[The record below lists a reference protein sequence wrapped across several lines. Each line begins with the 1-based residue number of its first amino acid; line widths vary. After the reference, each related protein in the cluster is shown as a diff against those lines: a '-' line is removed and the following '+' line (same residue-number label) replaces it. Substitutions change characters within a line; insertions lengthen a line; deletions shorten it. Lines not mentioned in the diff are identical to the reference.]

1 MNINI
6 SSATSII
13 TDEHFHESI
22 AHGNQS
28 FPFSYY
34 YEDIWFF
41 DFHCIDWHWHH
52 EVEFV
57 TVLSGTAFCLI
68 GDERIELPQGSSIF
82 INSGILHRFEAHE
95 STIIP
100 NIVFSPS
107 VFAPEDSLIY
117 QKYIVPILHSSLSY
131 QIFSPKIPWQNSV
144 TQILSSLYAHQQSAS
159 VSELHTVRLL
169 FDIWDILFRHI
180 DLSSSDSV
188 LLSSRRRSARLQ
200 VMMKFIQDHFQ
211 EDISLE
217 QIAASV
223 SISPSS
229 ALAIFQSG
237 IHTSPVAYLIQYR
250 LSCAARLLSTTKN
263 PVSSI
268 AEETGFSS
276 SGYFCRKFK
285 ERYHMSPN
293 SYRKQMNALF

>member
-95 STIIP
+95 STIIHCFFP
-100 NIVFSPS
+100 ICFCTGRQPDLPEIHCPYTAFFSFLS
-107 VFAPEDSLIY
+107 DIFPE
-117 QKYIVPILHSSLSY
+117 
-131 QIFSPKIPWQNSV
+131 NSM
-144 TQILSSLYAHQQSAS
+144 A
-159 VSELHTVRLL
+159 E
-169 FDIWDILFRHI
+169 FRH
-180 DLSSSDSV
+180 SDSV
-188 LLSSRRRSARLQ
+188 FPLRT
-200 VMMKFIQDHFQ
+200 
-211 EDISLE
+211 
-217 QIAASV
+217 
-223 SISPSS
+223 P
-229 ALAIFQSG
+229 AICICQ
-237 IHTSPVAYLIQYR
+237 
-250 LSCAARLLSTTKN
+250 
-263 PVSSI
+263 
-268 AEETGFSS
+268 
-276 SGYFCRKFK
+276 
-285 ERYHMSPN
+285 
-293 SYRKQMNALF
+293 

>member
-13 TDEHFHESI
+13 TDENFHESI
-22 AHGNQS
+22 SHGNQS

-34 YEDIWFF
+34 YEDIWSF

-68 GDERIELPQGSSIF
+68 
-82 INSGILHRFEAHE
+82 
-95 STIIP
+95 
-100 NIVFSPS
+100 
-107 VFAPEDSLIY
+107 
-117 QKYIVPILHSSLSY
+117 
-131 QIFSPKIPWQNSV
+131 
-144 TQILSSLYAHQQSAS
+144 
-159 VSELHTVRLL
+159 
-169 FDIWDILFRHI
+169 
-180 DLSSSDSV
+180 
-188 LLSSRRRSARLQ
+188 
-200 VMMKFIQDHFQ
+200 
-211 EDISLE
+211 
-217 QIAASV
+217 
-223 SISPSS
+223 
-229 ALAIFQSG
+229 
-237 IHTSPVAYLIQYR
+237 QYC

-293 SYRKQMNALF
+293 SYRKQMNALL

>member
-13 TDEHFHESI
+13 TDENFHESI
-22 AHGNQS
+22 SHGNQS

-34 YEDIWFF
+34 YEDIWSF

-131 QIFSPKIPWQNSV
+131 QIFSPKILWQNSV
-144 TQILSSLYAHQQSAS
+144 AQILSSLYAHQQSAS

-169 FDIWDILFRHI
+169 FDIWDILFRHM

-211 EDISLE
+211 EDISL
-217 QIAASV
+217 
-223 SISPSS
+223 
-229 ALAIFQSG
+229 
-237 IHTSPVAYLIQYR
+237 
-250 LSCAARLLSTTKN
+250 
-263 PVSSI
+263 
-268 AEETGFSS
+268 
-276 SGYFCRKFK
+276 
-285 ERYHMSPN
+285 
-293 SYRKQMNALF
+293 

>member
-13 TDEHFHESI
+13 TDENFHESI
-22 AHGNQS
+22 SHGNQS

-34 YEDIWFF
+34 YEDIWSF

-68 GDERIELPQGSSIF
+68 
-82 INSGILHRFEAHE
+82 
-95 STIIP
+95 
-100 NIVFSPS
+100 
-107 VFAPEDSLIY
+107 
-117 QKYIVPILHSSLSY
+117 
-131 QIFSPKIPWQNSV
+131 
-144 TQILSSLYAHQQSAS
+144 
-159 VSELHTVRLL
+159 
-169 FDIWDILFRHI
+169 
-180 DLSSSDSV
+180 
-188 LLSSRRRSARLQ
+188 
-200 VMMKFIQDHFQ
+200 
-211 EDISLE
+211 
-217 QIAASV
+217 
-223 SISPSS
+223 
-229 ALAIFQSG
+229 
-237 IHTSPVAYLIQYR
+237 QYR
-250 LSCAARLLSTTKN
+250 LFCAARLLFTTKN

-293 SYRKQMNALF
+293 SYRKQMNALL

>member
-13 TDEHFHESI
+13 TDENFHESI
-22 AHGNQS
+22 SHGNQS

-34 YEDIWFF
+34 YEDIWSF

-68 GDERIELPQGSSIF
+68 
-82 INSGILHRFEAHE
+82 
-95 STIIP
+95 
-100 NIVFSPS
+100 
-107 VFAPEDSLIY
+107 
-117 QKYIVPILHSSLSY
+117 
-131 QIFSPKIPWQNSV
+131 
-144 TQILSSLYAHQQSAS
+144 
-159 VSELHTVRLL
+159 
-169 FDIWDILFRHI
+169 
-180 DLSSSDSV
+180 
-188 LLSSRRRSARLQ
+188 
-200 VMMKFIQDHFQ
+200 
-211 EDISLE
+211 
-217 QIAASV
+217 
-223 SISPSS
+223 
-229 ALAIFQSG
+229 
-237 IHTSPVAYLIQYR
+237 QYR
-250 LSCAARLLSTTKN
+250 LSCVARLLSTTKN

-293 SYRKQMNALF
+293 SYRKQMNALL

>member
-1 MNINI
+1 MELYRNK
-6 SSATSII
+6 SS
-13 TDEHFHESI
+13 
-22 AHGNQS
+22 
-28 FPFSYY
+28 
-34 YEDIWFF
+34 
-41 DFHCIDWHWHH
+41 
-52 EVEFV
+52 
-57 TVLSGTAFCLI
+57 LS
-68 GDERIELPQGSSIF
+68 
-82 INSGILHRFEAHE
+82 LHK
-95 STIIP
+95 TIIP

-169 FDIWDILFRHI
+169 FDIWDILFRHM

-293 SYRKQMNALF
+293 SYRKQMNALL

>member
-13 TDEHFHESI
+13 TDENFHESI
-22 AHGNQS
+22 SHGNQS

-34 YEDIWFF
+34 YEDIWSF

-107 VFAPEDSLIY
+107 VFISGNPSPLCNSK
-117 QKYIVPILHSSLSY
+117 KYNGKWSSLENGASG
-131 QIFSPKIPWQNSV
+131 
-144 TQILSSLYAHQQSAS
+144 SL
-159 VSELHTVRLL
+159 
-169 FDIWDILFRHI
+169 
-180 DLSSSDSV
+180 
-188 LLSSRRRSARLQ
+188 
-200 VMMKFIQDHFQ
+200 
-211 EDISLE
+211 
-217 QIAASV
+217 
-223 SISPSS
+223 
-229 ALAIFQSG
+229 
-237 IHTSPVAYLIQYR
+237 
-250 LSCAARLLSTTKN
+250 
-263 PVSSI
+263 VSS
-268 AEETGFSS
+268 F
-276 SGYFCRKFK
+276 
-285 ERYHMSPN
+285 
-293 SYRKQMNALF
+293 

>member
-68 GDERIELPQGSSIF
+68 GDERIELSQGSSIF
-82 INSGILHRFEAHE
+82 INSGILHRFEAHD

-293 SYRKQMNALF
+293 SYRKQMNALL

>member
-13 TDEHFHESI
+13 TDENFHESI
-22 AHGNQS
+22 SHGNQS

-34 YEDIWFF
+34 YEDIWSF

-57 TVLSGTAFCLI
+57 TVLSGTAF
-68 GDERIELPQGSSIF
+68 F
-82 INSGILHRFEAHE
+82 
-95 STIIP
+95 
-100 NIVFSPS
+100 
-107 VFAPEDSLIY
+107 
-117 QKYIVPILHSSLSY
+117 
-131 QIFSPKIPWQNSV
+131 
-144 TQILSSLYAHQQSAS
+144 
-159 VSELHTVRLL
+159 
-169 FDIWDILFRHI
+169 
-180 DLSSSDSV
+180 
-188 LLSSRRRSARLQ
+188 
-200 VMMKFIQDHFQ
+200 
-211 EDISLE
+211 
-217 QIAASV
+217 
-223 SISPSS
+223 
-229 ALAIFQSG
+229 
-237 IHTSPVAYLIQYR
+237 LIQYR

-293 SYRKQMNALF
+293 SYRKQMNALL